1 MYAATC
7 YKSSTIC
14 SKEPDMI
21 YKDDWEETKKRFE
34 AFWACDMID
43 RCCVAVTAPRSKPL
57 DYTFPDIREPEGLW
71 EKWTTPENFY
81 HGNEFVFSIASFLGE
96 SFPYQFINLG
106 PGMLAA
112 PLGSD
117 YRLDDTTIWF
127 GPKQLPGQAN
137 ALPKINFDKGHEF
150 WKAAVDMTGYFAGRA
165 QNKYVVGMTD
175 LGGGFDIAV
184 SLRGAQ
190 ELIFDM
196 IERPA
201 DVMNLVTLIDDAWFE
216 AYGILHKMI
225 EEKCDGMTC
234 WMPLWSRDR
243 WYPLQCDFGALLS
256 PKMFDEF
263 VIPTLAREAAYLDRA
278 LFHLDGPDMVK
289 HADSILDIEGIHA
302 IQWRPTEY
310 DGPDASYV
318 YEKWIPLYRKI
329 QARKKGIVMLGVNPK
344 EIEEILKYVSP
355 KGLYM
360 QTSCDTEEDALDLLR
375 QVEKWGNLR

>member
-1 MYAATC
+1 M
-7 YKSSTIC
+7 SLR
-14 SKEPDMI
+14 KETDMI
-21 YKDDWEETKKRFE
+21 YKDDWEDTKKRFE

-57 DYTFPDIREPEGLW
+57 DYTFPDIKEPDNLW

-81 HGNEFVFSIASFLGE
+81 HGNEFVFSIASFMGE

-117 YRLDDTTIWF
+117 YRLDETTIWF
-127 GPKQLPGQAN
+127 GPKESAN
-137 ALPKINFDKGHEF
+137 QSNAIPNIKFDKGHGM
-150 WKAAVDMTGYFAGRA
+150 WKAAVDMTGYFAERA
-165 QNKYVVGMTD
+165 PDKYLVGITD

-184 SLRGAQ
+184 SLRGPQ

-196 IERPA
+196 IERP
-201 DVMNLVTLIDDAWFE
+201 DEVMNLVSAIDDAWFD
-216 AYGILHKMI
+216 AYGILYKMI
-225 EEKCDGMTC
+225 AEKCDGMTC
-234 WMPLWSRDR
+234 WMPLWSMDR

-263 VIPTLAREAAYLDRA
+263 VKPTLAREAAYLDRA

-289 HADSILDIEGIHA
+289 HTDSILDIEGIHA

-329 QARKKGIVMLGVNPK
+329 QAKKKGIVMLGVNPK

-360 QTSCDTEEDALDLLR
+360 QTNCETEDDALDLLR
-375 QVEKWGNLR
+375 QVEKWGKVS